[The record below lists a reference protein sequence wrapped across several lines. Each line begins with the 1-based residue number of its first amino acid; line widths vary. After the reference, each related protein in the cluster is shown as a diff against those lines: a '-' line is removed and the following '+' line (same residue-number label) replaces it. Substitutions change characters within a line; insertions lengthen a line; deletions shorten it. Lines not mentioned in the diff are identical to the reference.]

1 MSEAHLQYGY
11 TLKEI
16 AEYMGCIILPWAE
29 RLKKL
34 RGKMKSDITRPDPI
48 TFIEA
53 TQSVRDELGKEVW
66 GEEVYNEI
74 KEIGK
79 N

>member
-1 MSEAHLQYGY
+1 
-11 TLKEI
+11 
-16 AEYMGCIILPWAE
+16 
-29 RLKKL
+29 
-34 RGKMKSDITRPDPI
+34 MKSDITRPDPI